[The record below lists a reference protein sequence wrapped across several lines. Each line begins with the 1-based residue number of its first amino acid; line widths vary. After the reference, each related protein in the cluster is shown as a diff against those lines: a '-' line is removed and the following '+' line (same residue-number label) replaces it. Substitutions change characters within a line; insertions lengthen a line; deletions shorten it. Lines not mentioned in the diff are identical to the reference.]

1 MTTLFRIGG
10 AGFRKTFITP
20 GQSLNTAPDPST
32 GVILRDSDGDGTPD
46 EVDLF
51 PNDPSVSTTLT
62 IDLIGT
68 QEEIL
73 GASNVT
79 TGAIAYA
86 TDTEY
91 LFVFDEA
98 DGGQW
103 IYFTPEAVL

>member
-10 AGFRKTFITP
+10 AGFRKTFIAP
-20 GQSLNTAPDPST
+20 GQSLATAVDPST

-51 PNDPSVSTTLT
+51 PNDPGTSTTLT
-62 IDLIGT
+62 INLIGT

-73 GASNVT
+73 GSSVE
-79 TGAIAYA
+79 TGALAYA

-91 LFVFDEA
+91 LFIFDSEN
-98 DGGQW
+98 GGQW